1 LLAINVYPVFG
12 LNSYEWCGSSSYMQ
26 SGYQTLTQ
34 EAMDYPIPIFF
45 SEVSPVS
52 QYYDLVISLTMKPDW
67 M

>member
-1 LLAINVYPVFG
+1 MYLVFG

-34 EAMDYPIPIFF
+34 EAMNYPIPIFF
-45 SEVSPVS
+45 SEVRLVS
-52 QYYDLVISLTMKPDW
+52 KYYDLVMSLTMKSDR